1 MESFL
6 KYQEEAD
13 NRLRQ
18 EEDERWKKELE
29 MEERRRQEYMEHERR
44 MMDMLFQMFRQLPN
58 NHSYP
63 GTYAYDEP
71 EYYRLTHTTEVTY
84 MYMTLT

>member
-29 MEERRRQEYMEHERR
+29 MEERRRQEYREHERR
-44 MMDMLFQMFRQLPN
+44 MMDMLFQMCRQQPN
-58 NHSYP
+58 NHSYL
-63 GTYAYDEP
+63 GTYDYDDP
-71 EYYRLTHTTEVTY
+71 PSTTGTKTY
-84 MYMTLT
+84 IHN